1 MTTQKL
7 LLSVDLPDNVK
18 NIFKKAPTPYRTE
31 ENLWRDVAARVILDA
46 MGFTGLTGE
55 PTKHNKAVREA
66 RMWFKFDDENVQ
78 MVFDLAGLELYTIKE
93 TIVNWEP
100 RYFEEKR

>member
-7 LLSVDLPDNVK
+7 LLSINLPDRIK
-18 NIFKKAPTPYRTE
+18 NAFKKAPSPYLSE
-31 ENLWRDVAARVILDA
+31 ENLWRDVAARGILDA

-66 RMWFKFDDENVQ
+66 RMWFKFDEENVET
-78 MVFDLAGLELYTIKE
+78 VFDLAGLEYKAIRE
-93 TIVNWEP
+93 IVVDWEP